1 MLLWSKQF
9 DSFKNNIKGILVLL
23 QLQLDNNATDKC
35 DIIPQRKKHLL
46 ENLEASSSALMVV
59 SMNFLKKSLEAIFS
73 VTKVSSPIL
82 IHERTV

>member
-23 QLQLDNNATDKC
+23 QLQLDDNATDKC
-35 DIIPQRKKHLL
+35 DILPQRKKHLL
-46 ENLEASSSALMVV
+46 EKLEASSSALMVV
-59 SMNFLKKSLEAIFS
+59 SMNFRKKSLEAIFS